1 MNGDRFK
8 KRLPKF
14 LGKISDFEDLLIA
27 EDKEFDKIDSDL
39 NRFDKGLFINT
50 LNDMENPEE
59 YLKRLEKDYGLPSIG
74 SYKERINAI
83 LVKKRAKEPTTPFR
97 VEELGNNY
105 SNVDDIV
112 NFIPQYEE
120 YSFIVE
126 FLLSRGKTDIQG
138 FLNGLE
144 EIKPAHLEVLIRLIL
159 EHKLIIK
166 DKTDDYLTRHYF
178 TGEHN
183 TGTIPKHQY
192 TGVMVRENVNIPNT
206 NNTVEQR
213 TFNVNE
219 ISSGGDSR

>member
-50 LNDMENPEE
+50 LSDMGNPEE

-83 LVKKRAKEPTTPFR
+83 LVKRRAKEPTIPYR

-105 SNVDDIV
+105 SDVEDIV
-112 NFIPQYEE
+112 KFIPKYEE
-120 YSFIVE
+120 YSFIIE
-126 FLLSRGKTDIQG
+126 LLRSRGKTDIQG
-138 FLNGLE
+138 FLNALE
-144 EIKPAHLEVLIRLIL
+144 EIKPAHLAFLIKLIL
-159 EHKLIIK
+159 EQSIYVGVIGIGREHITKYPYSLTEI
-166 DKTDDYLTRHYF
+166 DYKNNMYI
-178 TGEHN
+178 
-183 TGTIPKHQY
+183 GTLMAVTEYREMK
-192 TGVMVRENVNIPNT
+192 GV
-206 NNTVEQR
+206 
-213 TFNVNE
+213 
-219 ISSGGDSR
+219 D